1 MHFFIQKFTYVNN
14 SILKFVHI
22 YLMKDFNSY
31 DNFKVK
37 SLNGRYI
44 TNDSIYKLHKVHNY
58 SILGYSVD
66 NKPIYYFKV
75 GSGKKKILIWS
86 QMHGNESTSTKALY
100 DALSYFSKIDHN
112 SLSHLSLHIIPI
124 LNPDGALVYS
134 RENYNNVDLNR
145 DALLLTQK
153 ESVLLRD
160 LYKVIKPHYCFN
172 LHDQRSIYSVSNTK
186 NPSILSFLSPSADSK
201 KSETKSRIISMKII
215 ASMSKKLSTLIPDCF
230 SRYNDDYNK
239 NCVGDTFQS
248 LGTPTILFESGH
260 YQNDYQRENTR
271 KYMCFALIS
280 SLFSIAFDDFTKFNH
295 EDYYLIPKNTSYLT
309 DVFLRNVKVKQDG
322 KYFTTNISIMYREIL
337 NNISNQI
344 EFEHYI
350 DKKGDLENMFGH
362 NDIDFSNVSKRFDLN
377 TNPINDLIS
386 RVD

>member
-1 MHFFIQKFTYVNN
+1 MYFLIQKFTYVNN
-14 SILKFVHI
+14 SILKFVII
-22 YLMKDFNSY
+22 YPMKDFNFY
-31 DNFKVK
+31 NDFKEK
-37 SLNGRYI
+37 SLYGRYI
-44 TNDSIYKLHKVHNY
+44 TNDCIYKLHKVHNY

-100 DALSYFSKIDHN
+100 DALSYFSKIDYN

-124 LNPDGALVYS
+124 LNPDGALLYS

-145 DALLLTQK
+145 DALLLTQR
-153 ESVLLRD
+153 ESVLLRN
-160 LYKVIKPHYCFN
+160 LYKKIKPHYCFN

-186 NPSILSFLSPSADSK
+186 NPSILSFLSPSADST
-201 KSETKSRIISMKII
+201 KSETKSRVISMKII
-215 ASMSKKLSTLIPDCF
+215 ASISEKLSTLIPDCF
-230 SRYNDDYNK
+230 SRYNDDYNI

-280 SLFSIAFDDFTKFNH
+280 SLCSIAFDNFKKFNH
-295 EDYYLIPKNTSYLT
+295 KDYYLIPKNTTYLT
-309 DVFLRNVKVKQDG
+309 DVFLRNVKVKQDE
-322 KYFTTNISIMYREIL
+322 KYFTTNISIMYKEVL

-344 EFEHYI
+344 EFEPYI
-350 DKKGDLENMFGH
+350 DKKGDLKNMFGH
-362 NDIDFSNVSKRFDLN
+362 KDIDFSNVSECFDLN
-377 TNPINDLIS
+377 MNPVSKLMF
-386 RVD
+386 RVG

>member
-1 MHFFIQKFTYVNN
+1 
-14 SILKFVHI
+14 
-22 YLMKDFNSY
+22 
-31 DNFKVK
+31 
-37 SLNGRYI
+37 
-44 TNDSIYKLHKVHNY
+44 
-58 SILGYSVD
+58 
-66 NKPIYYFKV
+66 
-75 GSGKKKILIWS
+75 
-86 QMHGNESTSTKALY
+86 
-100 DALSYFSKIDHN
+100 
-112 SLSHLSLHIIPI
+112 
-124 LNPDGALVYS
+124 
-134 RENYNNVDLNR
+134 
-145 DALLLTQK
+145 
-153 ESVLLRD
+153 
-160 LYKVIKPHYCFN
+160 
-172 LHDQRSIYSVSNTK
+172 
-186 NPSILSFLSPSADSK
+186 
-201 KSETKSRIISMKII
+201 MKII
-215 ASMSKKLSTLIPDCF
+215 ASMSKKLSTIIPDCF
-230 SRYNDDYNK
+230 SRYNDDYNE

-322 KYFTTNISIMYREIL
+322 KYFTTNISIMYREFL

-344 EFEHYI
+344 EFEPYI

-377 TNPINDLIS
+377 MNPVNDLIS